1 MDLLINELQKDS
13 VSICIR
19 TLKTNNRWSLNEYVW
34 ANKKLGIDAMCKINK
49 VINSNDVKAH
59 DDTKA
64 SISNYIHSQNIWSLL
79 FEIECLTTKG
89 EYALRIY
96 HHRFVKDRP
105 IVENINIKLE
115 KNKIVVGQKKLLE
128 VFGGHLTLTIVQTLF
143 QVATILHD
151 EYKNIKVWR
160 FYYTK
165 QCEAKISKE
174 ASIVLIT
181 SNQIDVDRL
190 FVYSLLLSNDLSLLL
205 YNQSLQESLKSAV
218 SAIMTRNMSHNLGSH
233 YLHYTKTQL
242 EQLAKKGGE
251 FGPDIRGAARVM
263 GYMQGRM
270 DYLAT
275 LISMDRY
282 PYGCVN
288 FKSQIFDE
296 LTIDDFSKRH
306 FPHKRIKPAKLKEK
320 IDILCQRMKALQ
332 SIQSK
337 LSDEK
342 GMKDMVD
349 EEYEKFRK
357 NIDTNLMELHTKSGD
372 ALNNEH
378 YNRTTNFLLGNL
390 ILSENFTRPSILD
403 DNLEVTNNLNKISLQ
418 VLLFKN
424 NKSEIFTGT
433 LDKKDSEE
441 DIKRKL
447 SEINIAMQGG
457 VMSCHAFF
465 NIVENFIRNS
475 AKYLQSDF
483 DKDGNL
489 TITIKITEI
498 NGYYEFTIF
507 DNKQNANKKQFG
519 TTKSLLDNLLDKIS
533 NLRIL
538 DDNNALDK
546 KDKGFKEM
554 LFSALWLRSYM
565 YQNVTDDNSPHSYE
579 EVLVR
584 IQSEEDKNKRK
595 ETIKKYGFSLL
606 AVNNWGI
613 EDSSEHANLALRFIL
628 PKFEEIVDVKLM
640 DNNLSVNLCT
650 MLNCH
655 GDVVSVDNDKFN
667 SFVDQMNET
676 RKENKDTYEKDM
688 IIPRMVTADSDS
700 ISALKAVLHKRFGDE
715 FEKYHIIFSD
725 ESLERASDASE
736 NERMK
741 FARHLSTQEKME
753 IYTSYAYADSISGG
767 NFTITLADVLT
778 RWENDGFSEESD
790 AYYQILKIKE
800 SALTRI
806 TLIDERLYKKMKE
819 QKTEIELACKN
830 IRVLNYNDSM
840 SEKTEIAELLEGNEF
855 NNHKS
860 YTHFLSIHL
869 GIIEKI
875 IKNVDMFQ
883 KIENNN
889 EKVRLFMKM
898 LKEHFGPKVFIS
910 IHSGRGNFS
919 AELEDALDMYPFIS
933 MAALEN
939 AYENSKYLLAQ
950 LFYSTIYIGKG
961 VANQHNKQDS

>member
-275 LISMDRY
+275 LISGDRY

-288 FKSQIFDE
+288 FKSQIYDV

-306 FPHKRIKPAKLKEK
+306 FPHKRIKPNKLKEK

-342 GMKDMVD
+342 GMKDMVE
-349 EEYEKFRK
+349 EEYIEFRK
-357 NIDTNLMELHTKSGD
+357 NIDTNLMDLHTISGD
-372 ALNNEH
+372 ALKDENH
-378 YNRTTNFLLGNL
+378 NRTTNFLLSNL

-403 DNLEVTNNLNKISLQ
+403 DNLKVANNLNKINLQ
-418 VLLFKN
+418 VLLFEN
-424 NKSEIFTGT
+424 DKSEIFTGT

-441 DIKRKL
+441 DIKRRL
-447 SEINIAMQGG
+447 SEINIAMPGG

-584 IQSEEDKNKRK
+584 IQSEEDKEKRK